1 MSSLEI
7 AERIEAEL
15 KRKGIKKSDF
25 YEKCG
30 VSRASFSQWRHDL
43 HYPTKEALDRINDFL
58 GLSFS
63 VTEAGAQK
71 EPPRPLAG
79 ALDMNDPIDRELLE
93 VIRRLSPAK
102 KAVLCDKAKE
112 LEKI

>member
-43 HYPTKEALDRINDFL
+43 HYPTKETLDRINDFL
-58 GLSFS
+58 GLTFS
-63 VTEAGAQK
+63 VTETGGQK
-71 EPPRPLAG
+71 EPPQPEAETVSAERQELYE
-79 ALDMNDPIDRELLE
+79 LIDKMTAAELVLFLE
-93 VIRRLSPAK
+93 RGKRIIESRG
-102 KAVLCDKAKE
+102 
-112 LEKI
+112 